1 MNHSSSGRDP
11 YMQDQYQD
19 PYAADPYAQDPYQDP
34 YAADPYAPQD
44 PYAQDPYASDP
55 YAAPESYNTPDPY
68 AADPY
73 ANVHVKPEAGYDP
86 YTDPYARQKG
96 PSANVNKRPPPR
108 NALPPPKR
116 PSPSAQAPVDEHAN
130 PEVAK
135 AMAAISVLEE
145 FAQSQAAADVKK
157 RIDEM
162 RASVVNAETG
172 AELDH
177 LKEIT
182 DMAEQLKQG
191 TTAMETED
199 TGTERYSGDFHTK
212 EQATA
217 PVTYP
222 GQPPATHPG
231 TPAMTAAYQRDP
243 YATGAAPGYQGQQ
256 GHPSR
261 QQRGGPPRGFGH
273 RGGPPRGG
281 PTRAPRGW

>member
-1 MNHSSSGRDP
+1 MNHSSRDP
-11 YMQDQYQD
+11 YIQDQYQEPYVQQDPYAQD
-19 PYAADPYAQDPYQDP
+19 PYAADPYAAQDPYT
-34 YAADPYAPQD
+34 QD
-44 PYAQDPYASDP
+44 PYAQDLYATVPYNS
-55 YAAPESYNTPDPY
+55 TPDPY

-73 ANVHVKPEAGYDP
+73 ANVHVKPEPGYDP
-86 YTDPYARQKG
+86 YTDPYARQRG
-96 PSANVNKRPPPR
+96 PPASKRPPPR
-108 NALPPPKR
+108 NTLPPPKR
-116 PSPSAQAPVDEHAN
+116 PSPSAQATAEDHSN

-182 DMAEQLKQG
+182 DMADQLKQG
-191 TTAMETED
+191 TAPTESDD
-199 TGTERYSGDFHTK
+199 TSERYSGDFHTT

-231 TPAMTAAYQRDP
+231 VPGYQPRDP
-243 YATGAAPGYQGQQ
+243 YAMGAGAAPGYQGQQ

-261 QQRGGPPRGFGH
+261 QQRGFGN